1 MGRGVEQLQKVAY
14 FCPSTFL
21 LNAVNLRNSFI
32 IKVGPVGFEP
42 TTKGL

>member
-1 MGRGVEQLQKVAY
+1 MAYNWPSEVFSRIKNIRKV
-14 FCPSTFL
+14 L
-21 LNAVNLRNSFI
+21 I